1 MVLAAAVSFRIGVDI
16 GGTFTDVSIVNSDGQ
31 VHASKSLSVTSDPAT
46 GVINA
51 LHQAAN
57 QLGATLSSLLSRT
70 SLFVHG
76 STIATNTLLE
86 RTGASVGLLGTHGFR
101 DTIEIRRGWRENPW
115 DHRTPWPDPVVP
127 RHRRLSVIERMDVQ
141 GNAVVPLDPASV
153 RRALER
159 MLAFG
164 VESIAVCL
172 LHSYRN
178 PEHEQ
183 LCREIIAEHA
193 PHVFLTLS
201 SELAPIAG
209 EYERAS
215 TAVINAYVAPRVVP
229 YLKGLELKLRELGLR
244 KLLVVQSNGG
254 IASVP
259 QIARRPVA
267 MLLSGPAAAA
277 GALLHHQQ
285 EAENRHLISL
295 EVGGTSCDVMMMK
308 EGEIGMTD
316 LLDID
321 RLRVAVP
328 SVEITTV
335 SAGGGSIAT
344 VDEGGLLSVGPR
356 GAGSYPG
363 PACYERGGV
372 DPTVTDAQLLLGRLR
387 PGPQGGGAIALNRW
401 LAEEAIRRHVAEPL
415 RLQPVE
421 AAAGIIR
428 LAEQTMLHAVENVS
442 IEKGFDPRRFTLVS
456 GGGAG
461 ALHAAS
467 IARLAGCQ
475 NVFVPRLAGI
485 LCAFG
490 MCNTDIR
497 FDLQRSLPIA
507 LEQQHEPVLMQA
519 GDALIGEA
527 KALLEAEGF
536 EPERRRFIMHWNI
549 RYAGQQSAIPV
560 AVERGEPIKAVAKRF
575 EVEHQRLFGHDSAG

>member
-1 MVLAAAVSFRIGVDI
+1 
-16 GGTFTDVSIVNSDGQ
+16 
-31 VHASKSLSVTSDPAT
+31 
-46 GVINA
+46 
-51 LHQAAN
+51 
-57 QLGATLSSLLSRT
+57 
-70 SLFVHG
+70 
-76 STIATNTLLE
+76 
-86 RTGASVGLLGTHGFR
+86 
-101 DTIEIRRGWRENPW
+101 
-115 DHRTPWPDPVVP
+115 
-127 RHRRLSVIERMDVQ
+127 MDVQ

-159 MLAFG
+159 MLALG

-183 LCREIIAEHA
+183 LCREIIAKHA

-277 GALLHHQQ
+277 GALLHYQQ

-387 PGPQGGGAIALNRW
+387 PGPQGGGSNCAQP
-401 LAEEAIRRHVAEPL
+401 LAR
-415 RLQPVE
+415 
-421 AAAGIIR
+421 
-428 LAEQTMLHAVENVS
+428 
-442 IEKGFDPRRFTLVS
+442 
-456 GGGAG
+456 GGGDPQARG
-461 ALHAAS
+461 RAA
-467 IARLAGCQ
+467 
-475 NVFVPRLAGI
+475 P
-485 LCAFG
+485 
-490 MCNTDIR
+490 
-497 FDLQRSLPIA
+497 P
-507 LEQQHEPVLMQA
+507 
-519 GDALIGEA
+519 
-527 KALLEAEGF
+527 
-536 EPERRRFIMHWNI
+536 
-549 RYAGQQSAIPV
+549 
-560 AVERGEPIKAVAKRF
+560 
-575 EVEHQRLFGHDSAG
+575 SAGRSCRRDHTSRRADHASCR